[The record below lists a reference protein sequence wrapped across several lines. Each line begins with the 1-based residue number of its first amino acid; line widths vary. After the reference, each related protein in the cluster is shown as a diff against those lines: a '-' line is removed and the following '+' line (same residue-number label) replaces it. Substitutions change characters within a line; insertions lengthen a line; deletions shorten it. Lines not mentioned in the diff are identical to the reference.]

1 MGPVAVATLPPTA
14 LHAPAPSVRVSQ
26 EEAQR
31 ALARLRSANP
41 GTTFVS
47 AEASQ
52 VPGLIKIT
60 LADGKLA
67 YADKSG
73 RYLFVGVIFD
83 MHVGK
88 PLDGALDAVNQTPT
102 GDFQP

>member
-1 MGPVAVATLPPTA
+1 MGAADVPARPPA
-14 LHAPAPSVRVSQ
+14 ILQAPAKPVLVSNA
-26 EEAQR
+26 EVQR
-31 ALARLRSANP
+31 ALARLRGANP
-41 GTTFVS
+41 GTAYVS
-47 AEASQ
+47 AEASK

-83 MHVGK
+83 MDVGQ
-88 PLDGALDAVNQTPT
+88 PLDGALDALNQTST

>member
-1 MGPVAVATLPPTA
+1 MGPVAVSTLPPAA
-14 LHAPAPSVRVSQ
+14 LYAPAPSVRMGQ
-26 EEAQR
+26 EDVQR
-31 ALARLRSANP
+31 ALERLRAANP
-41 GTTFVS
+41 GTQFVS

-60 LADGKLA
+60 LANGKLA

-73 RYLFVGVIFD
+73 RYLFVGVVFD
-83 MHVGK
+83 MSVGK

-102 GDFQP
+102 GDFQQ

>member
-1 MGPVAVATLPPTA
+1 MGPADVPPRPPATLQ
-14 LHAPAPSVRVSQ
+14 APAKPVLVSDL
-26 EEAQR
+26 EVQR
-31 ALARLRSANP
+31 AIARLRASNP
-41 GTTFVS
+41 GTTYVS
-47 AEASQ
+47 AEPSR

-83 MHVGK
+83 MDVGQ
-88 PLDGALDAVNQTPT
+88 PLDGALDAINQPPT
-102 GDFQP
+102 GDF

>member
-1 MGPVAVATLPPTA
+1 MDAAVPPLPPAA
-14 LHAPAPSVRVSQ
+14 LHAPAAPVRVSPQ
-26 EEAQR
+26 QVQL
-31 ALARLRSANP
+31 ALERLRATNP

-60 LADGKLA
+60 LANGKLA

-73 RYLFVGVIFD
+73 RYLFVGIIFD
-83 MHVGK
+83 MTAGK

>member
-1 MGPVAVATLPPTA
+1 MGPTDVPP
-14 LHAPAPSVRVSQ
+14 HAPATLQAPARPVLVSQ
-26 EEAQR
+26 VDVQQ
-31 ALARLRSANP
+31 ALARLRAANP
-41 GTTFVS
+41 GTTYVS
-47 AEASQ
+47 AEASK

-83 MHVGK
+83 MDVGQ
-88 PLDGALDAVNQTPT
+88 PLDGALDALNQPT
-102 GDFQP
+102 IGDF